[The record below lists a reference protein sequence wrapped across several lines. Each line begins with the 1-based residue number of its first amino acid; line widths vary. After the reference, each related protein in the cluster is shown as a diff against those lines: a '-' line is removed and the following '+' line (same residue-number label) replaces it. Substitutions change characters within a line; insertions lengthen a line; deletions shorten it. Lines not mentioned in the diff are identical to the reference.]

1 MVAGKMR
8 RQQLRGSSF
17 GILTV
22 PESSSGALQLIMIE
36 PVMVVGDSLTNVCG

>member
-1 MVAGKMR
+1 MVAGKMG

-22 PESSSGALQLIMIE
+22 PEPSSGALQFIMIE
-36 PVMVVGDSLTNVCG
+36 PVMVVGDFLTSVCG